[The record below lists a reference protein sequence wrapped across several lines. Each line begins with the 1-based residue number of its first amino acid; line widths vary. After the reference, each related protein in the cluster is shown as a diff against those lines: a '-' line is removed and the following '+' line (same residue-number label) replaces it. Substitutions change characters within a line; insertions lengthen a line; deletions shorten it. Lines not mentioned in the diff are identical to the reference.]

1 MEKRWLVKNP
11 IDRTIIETFRSTLK
25 IDPIIAEVLLQRG
38 ISDYDEA
45 EAFFTP
51 KLENLHDPF
60 LMKDLPEAVDRI
72 NKAIANN
79 ERILFFG
86 DYDVD
91 GTTAVSLMLCFFKN
105 VYSNID
111 YYIPDRYKEGY
122 GVSKAGI
129 DYAKETN
136 VGLFISLD
144 CGIKSVDLV
153 DYANSLNIDFIVC
166 DHHQPGEIVPNCL
179 VLDPKQKDCAYPY
192 KELCGCGVGFKLLQG
207 LCIKNN
213 WNLDQLYQHLDLV
226 AVAIGADIVP
236 ITGENRTLCFHGMR
250 LLNEQPRASF
260 KALLTLAK
268 RGFPVTLTDVVFT
281 IAPRINAAG
290 RLHTGR
296 HAVDLMISDDV
307 DGIRK
312 MAMEINE
319 YNTERRSL
327 DEGIT
332 FEALEIMENDSSYAK
347 RKSTVVFKEDWHK
360 GVVGI
365 VASRLIEKHFKPTI
379 VLTENDGMLTGSA
392 RTVND
397 FDIYSAIEACDDLL
411 VQFGGHTHAAGLTL
425 KKVNLEAFIKRFD
438 EVVKE
443 TITVDD
449 LAPEEIIDIELHF
462 NDIFQKN
469 ENRMLLPKL
478 KRILKKME
486 PHGPGNMKPV
496 FISRNVFS
504 TDVRILKEKHL
515 KLKMT
520 QVDSD
525 VVMEGIG
532 FNLGEKENDVAA
544 GIPFE
549 IIYTLESNSWNG
561 NESLQMNIK
570 DIRAM
575 V

>member
-11 IDRTIIETFRSTLK
+11 IDRTIVESFRSTLK
-25 IDPIIAEVLLQRG
+25 VDRIVAEVLLQRG
-38 ISDYDEA
+38 ISTYDEA
-45 EAFFTP
+45 DAFFNP
-51 KLENLHDPF
+51 KLEDLHDPF

-72 NKAIANN
+72 NLAMANN

-91 GTTAVSLMLCFFKN
+91 GTTAVSLMLCFFQKIYDN
-105 VYSNID
+105 VD

-129 DYAKETN
+129 DYAKENN

-153 DYANSLNIDFIVC
+153 DYANSLNLDFIIC
-166 DHHQPGEIVPNCL
+166 DHHQPGEVVPNCL
-179 VLDPKQKDCAYPY
+179 VLDTKQKDCQYPY

-207 LCIKNN
+207 LCLKNN
-213 WNLDQLYQHLDLV
+213 WNLDQLYEHLDLV

-236 ITGENRTLCFHGMR
+236 ITGENRILCFHGMR

-268 RGFPVTLTDVVFT
+268 RSFPVTLTDVVFT

-296 HAVDLMISDDV
+296 HAVDLMISTDLDS
-307 DGIRK
+307 IRK
-312 MAMEINE
+312 MALEINE
-319 YNTERRSL
+319 YNQERRSL
-327 DEGIT
+327 DEEIT
-332 FEALEIMENDSSYAK
+332 FEALEMMENDSAYAT
-347 RKSTVVFKEDWHK
+347 RKSTVVFKNDWHK

-379 VLTENDGMLTGSA
+379 VLTENEGILTGSA

-397 FDIYSAIEACDDLL
+397 FDIYSAIEACEEYL

-425 KKVNLEAFIKRFD
+425 EKINLESFINKFD
-438 EVVKE
+438 EIVKE
-443 TITVDD
+443 TITVED

-462 NDIFQKN
+462 NDIFQST
-469 ENRMLLPKL
+469 ENRMRVPKL

-504 TDVRILKEKHL
+504 TDVRLLKEKHL

-525 VVMEGIG
+525 VIMEGIG
-532 FNLGEKENDVAA
+532 FNLAEKENDVAA
-544 GIPFE
+544 GVPFE
-549 IIYTLESNSWNG
+549 IVYTLESNFWNG
-561 NESLQMNIK
+561 NETLQMNIK